1 MPAQTTAPKLV
12 DHFFRNEYGRAVSFL
27 TSKFGSHHLELA
39 EDAVQEALI
48 RAMQTWSFGKIP
60 QNPTGWILRASQNK
74 MIDHLRRAGKVSY
87 EEQPPDMQAEDT
99 SFDDETLND
108 DVIKMMFA
116 CSNPKLSTE
125 YQIILILKILCG
137 LSIKEIA
144 SALLKKEDAVAKA
157 YTRSKKRFQEENLS
171 LDLPSTKEIKGRLR
185 VVLKSI
191 YLLFNEGY
199 KRTEGNMLISRDLC
213 QEAMRLNDIL
223 LASEK
228 THTVSGRS
236 LMALMCFHV
245 SRFESRLSSD
255 GKIISLEK
263 QDRTKWDKKLIKLGN
278 QYLNS
283 MSKEEVFN
291 EYFLQAAISGIH
303 CNAKRFEDTNWKS
316 ILNFYNLLYRLN
328 PNPMIALN
336 RVVPYEK
343 VYGSEEALSELKKIE
358 STTQISEHYLF
369 FAIKADLLKASGQLS
384 DAKAYLEKAI
394 EKTKNQNERE
404 YLLNKLKSL

>member
-157 YTRSKKRFQEENLS
+157 YTRSKKR
-171 LDLPSTKEIKGRLR
+171 
-185 VVLKSI
+185 
-191 YLLFNEGY
+191 
-199 KRTEGNMLISRDLC
+199 
-213 QEAMRLNDIL
+213 A
-223 LASEK
+223 
-228 THTVSGRS
+228 
-236 LMALMCFHV
+236 
-245 SRFESRLSSD
+245 
-255 GKIISLEK
+255 
-263 QDRTKWDKKLIKLGN
+263 
-278 QYLNS
+278 
-283 MSKEEVFN
+283 
-291 EYFLQAAISGIH
+291 
-303 CNAKRFEDTNWKS
+303 
-316 ILNFYNLLYRLN
+316 
-328 PNPMIALN
+328 
-336 RVVPYEK
+336 
-343 VYGSEEALSELKKIE
+343 
-358 STTQISEHYLF
+358 
-369 FAIKADLLKASGQLS
+369 
-384 DAKAYLEKAI
+384 
-394 EKTKNQNERE
+394 
-404 YLLNKLKSL
+404 